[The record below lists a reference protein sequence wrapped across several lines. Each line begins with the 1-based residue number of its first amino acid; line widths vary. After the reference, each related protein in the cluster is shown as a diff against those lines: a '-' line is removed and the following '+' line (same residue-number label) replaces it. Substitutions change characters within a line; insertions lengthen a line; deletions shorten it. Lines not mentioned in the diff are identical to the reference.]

1 MGRGELCPT
10 LASISSSAKWAHKK
24 PQAAF
29 PGGSRG
35 SGRAAA
41 AGVCGGG
48 GVRCWAP
55 PVWVCAFKS
64 PPQPQ
69 ETGREEA
76 ERATGHSGS
85 GDRQAG
91 LGGEDAG

>member
-1 MGRGELCPT
+1 MSYPGLNFLICKMSTQETSSCLSQVVPGAVPGRQQLV
-10 LASISSSAKWAHKK
+10 
-24 PQAAF
+24 F
-29 PGGSRG
+29 V
-35 SGRAAA
+35 
-41 AGVCGGG
+41 GV
-48 GVRCWAP
+48 GVRRCAP

-85 GDRQAG
+85 GDRQAR